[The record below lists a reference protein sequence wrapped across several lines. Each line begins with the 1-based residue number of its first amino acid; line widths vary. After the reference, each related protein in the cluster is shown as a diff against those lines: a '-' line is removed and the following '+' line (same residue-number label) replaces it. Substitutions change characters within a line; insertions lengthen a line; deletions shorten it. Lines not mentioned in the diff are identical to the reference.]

1 MSPNTYFILIYV
13 FLFCVISISYLEGE
27 QRAASSEQQ
36 VSIMAALASGNTN
49 INNLNIITFI
59 KDIYL
64 SLKHL
69 DACFSTFKTDIDSK
83 MMKLEGQYSTIL
95 DKLSQIENAIVQV
108 NERVSQSSNMD
119 SVIEKEL
126 LDKMY
131 KLSSVTEDTTRLEL
145 KPKELTFANILENG
159 YTMLDINNSLETST
173 DSNKIFSE
181 YKPIDMSDDMSME
194 IPKPEKK
201 QTLDSLLFD

>member
-1 MSPNTYFILIYV
+1 
-13 FLFCVISISYLEGE
+13 
-27 QRAASSEQQ
+27 
-36 VSIMAALASGNTN
+36 MAALASGNTN

-64 SLKHL
+64 SLKHI
-69 DACFSTFKTDIDSK
+69 DTCFSTFKTDIDAR
-83 MMKLEGQYSTIL
+83 MMKLEGQYGTIL
-95 DKLSQIENAIVQV
+95 EKLSQIENAIVQV

-194 IPKPEKK
+194 ISAKPEKK

>member
-1 MSPNTYFILIYV
+1 
-13 FLFCVISISYLEGE
+13 
-27 QRAASSEQQ
+27 
-36 VSIMAALASGNTN
+36 MAALASGNTN

-83 MMKLEGQYSTIL
+83 MMKLEGQYGTIL
-95 DKLSQIENAIVQV
+95 EKLSQIENSIVQV

-181 YKPIDMSDDMSME
+181 YKPIDMSDMSDNMSME